1 MNGFVYEML
10 HGIAKKRWEKIK
22 DNPEKDWKVEWEKF
36 RWKRLAASDFEKR
49 HLPDFRNK
57 AEAARKRENAARHYS
72 EFDFMLCWYF
82 LGAEPEDYFSM
93 VFPEK
98 GWIWRNHH
106 VTRMRMNFLKG
117 KLNPDPETCTLLN
130 DKAEFCRHWGDEIH
144 RRWCVPE
151 EVTKKE
157 FVAKFTGAERIITKK
172 RIGFGGK
179 GIVVFDVSK
188 MSLEEIYDS
197 IYSLPEQY
205 IVEEYHRQTGWL
217 AEINPSSLNT
227 IRVATIRV
235 MDQIEVIFS
244 YLRVGGKDAV
254 VDNLHSG
261 GIRFPIN
268 RHSGEILPG
277 MNYET
282 HNIKSH
288 PGTGSLIAG
297 VTIPGW
303 ENVLEYCRK
312 AHQKAPESLH
322 WIGWDVCLDED
333 DIFLIE
339 GNAGPGFPPIEN
351 PRENWWGEMKKYL
364 TILEKEEKG

>member
-1 MNGFVYEML
+1 MEL
-10 HGIAKKRWEKIK
+10 
-22 DNPEKDWKVEWEKF
+22 
-36 RWKRLAASDFEKR
+36 
-49 HLPDFRNK
+49 
-57 AEAARKRENAARHYS
+57 
-72 EFDFMLCWYF
+72 DFMLCRYF
-82 LGAEPEDYFSM
+82 LGAEAEDYFSM